1 MEATPVGYV
10 VVIKRDGTDG
20 PKFAIEAST
29 NNVTFG
35 RDEATDIRVQL
46 PGVGLKHCQ
55 LNINDGKIT
64 LENFSDNLPT
74 KCNRVCVEKEKLLA
88 HNDVFSIAHRSFR
101 IEYTKPFEK
110 ASPNKENYKMIPF
123 GTKSM
128 TTDSISPMR
137 NNTKLHHLDCTD
149 SKVSEKINM
158 LPLRVLNKDNNAP
171 DLVTNTPKSLLKR
184 TSLST
189 KKRVSFGV
197 VLSPEYFDKR
207 LPPSTP
213 IRRGASPAV
222 SMPPRSFIHRTP
234 LFPDYKDSTFIE
246 SNISRNTET
255 QTSNLDNVLLSFDS
269 ESNKDIFDDSPTT
282 KSKLPAPIQAEVIK
296 SWKNNLLPSVNEEQE
311 SHISPNQ
318 LSQPLP
324 NRFKKRALKTPL
336 RKEIQSKPSLRKT
349 LRKGLMTPLRKQ
361 IIQGVTLKKTL
372 KRTIKISNIDVTEIA
387 AYPNNNLSK
396 NKDLTLLNEN
406 SINQTVFQFDLSN
419 QKLRTLEQKN
429 VSLCEVNNELH
440 TPLKNKINEGLLL
453 YQTKNKLK
461 TPLRNEIEGGKSLRK
476 TKKKLQTPLR
486 KQIKQGL
493 PLRQTRRKLQT
504 PLRNQIQTRIS
515 LRKTVRKLQTPLKTQ
530 ISEGLLLRQTM
541 KKLQTPLRYQI
552 QGGMSLNKSMKKLQ
566 TPLRVQIGKGL
577 TLRQTKKKLQTPLR
591 KQIQGG
597 LSLRQTMKKLQTPL
611 KNQIG
616 EGILLRQT
624 KKKLQT
630 PLRKQIQ
637 GGMSLRQTMKKLQT
651 PLKNQIS
658 ERILLR
664 QTKKKLQTPLRKQ
677 IQGGMSLRQ
686 TMKKL
691 QTPLKNQIGEGILL
705 RQTKKKLQTPLRK
718 QIQGGLSLRKT
729 MKKLQTPLK
738 NQIGE
743 GILLRQ
749 TKKKLQTPLRK
760 QIQGGLSLRKTMKK
774 LQTPLKNQIGEG
786 ILLRQTKKK
795 LQTPLRKQIQGG
807 MSLRQTMKKLQ
818 TPLKNQISEGI
829 LLRQTKKKLQ
839 TPLRKQIQGGM
850 SLRQTMKKLQTP
862 LKNQIGEGI
871 LLRQTK
877 KKLQTP
883 LRKQIQGGISLRQT
897 MKKLQTPLKNQIGE
911 GILLRQTKKKLQ
923 TPLRKQIQGGLS
935 LRQTMKKLQTPLK
948 NQINKGI
955 LLRQTRKKLQTPLK
969 HQISEGILLRQTMKK
984 LQTPL
989 RKQIQ
994 GGMSLRQTMKK
1005 LQTPLKIQIN
1015 EGILLRQTKKKLETP
1030 LRKQIQEGTLLKQTM
1045 KKMQTPLK
1053 KQINE
1058 GYLLRQTMKNLQ
1070 KPLKNQ
1076 ISEGILLRQTK
1087 KKLQTPLRKQI
1098 EGGKSLRQIM
1108 KKLQT
1113 PLKKQIGE
1121 RLLLRQTK
1129 KKLQTPLKKQISV
1142 GLSLRHT
1149 KKKLQTPLKK
1159 QIQAGMLLKKK
1170 NRKLP
1175 TPLQKEICEGLPLCQ
1190 IRKNSKTLL
1199 INQNNGN
1206 QTNVCKILK
1215 AQQESSEVHQ
1225 ESSFLNSDFDLPAE
1239 VPIKST
1245 SKSSIGK
1252 HSRKGKVSQKKSLV
1266 NEKYTSDDN
1275 GCLEKSNMHSVF
1287 ISDVSSKYNNSA
1299 FIESNAFVENDKFT
1313 GNVMSADN
1321 SVEDCVIN
1329 NELPIVHLISVTPD
1343 LQSSQVNKE
1352 KCINSVYND
1361 IVSMYNIK
1369 DNDYLSDASN
1379 SNKFVEYLEVE
1390 TMFKNSSAKDLKFGE
1405 SISSKSFLHDIR
1417 DLPSPT
1423 FENSG
1428 SNFFND
1434 IENSLYAEQ
1443 SMSIFT
1449 RDMLDSRNSFEDGIN
1464 TSVSDSVSEDVSTY
1478 QILSNVHNSEAMV
1491 FNLPHEIIPDTILHS
1506 KNNISNTQN
1515 INIEQLLSPN
1525 KKADVHP
1532 DIVIYKEKGIIEKI
1546 TPLNIEDEVHYQDVI
1561 INKENSFIEEL
1572 ISLNKEDEVLYPG
1585 IIINKE
1591 KCVIDDLVSLN
1602 REVKVCYPDIILNIE
1617 NPHSNEPIRQSQNRE
1632 LIKNNE
1638 NKAYLIEQPKNQI
1651 NESNIETGQASK
1663 CQEFNNTSKFVA
1675 SKTSSKS
1682 KKKNLESSESLSLAH
1697 NEVDSLNNISA
1708 TGITQDKKKLDQ
1720 LKNSN
1725 KLPAKESISS
1735 KDTND
1740 QLNEKPLEEEKI
1752 SDGKLKEK
1760 QSENIK
1766 VNDNQLKKKQLESTE
1781 TSEAI
1786 QSDIIMPGRRRKNVK
1801 IVVDFV
1807 NQSGQLQS
1815 QETNN
1820 IRRSARSNQT
1830 KSSDKLATKGSILS
1844 KDTNDQLNEKP
1855 LEEEKISDG
1864 KLKEKQSE
1872 NIKVNDIQLEKKQL
1886 ENTVKSEALQSDI
1899 IMPGRQRKNVKN
1911 IVDFVNQSELLQ
1923 PEEANNIRR
1932 SARSNQT
1939 KNSDKL
1945 ATKGSILSKDTN
1957 DQLNEKP
1964 LEEEKVSDGKLKEKQ
1979 SENIKVNDIQL
1990 EKKQLENTVKSE
2002 ALQSDI
2008 IMPGRRRKNVK
2019 NVVDFMN
2026 QSELLQPE
2034 ETNNIRRSARS
2045 NQTKNSDKL
2054 ATKGSILSKDTN
2066 DQLNEKPLEEEKVS
2080 DGKLKE
2086 KQSENIKVNDIQLEK
2101 KQLEN
2106 TVKSEALQSDII
2118 MPGRRRKNVKNVV
2131 DFVNQSEL
2139 LQPEETNNIRR
2150 SARSN
2155 QTKNSDK
2162 LATKGSI
2169 LSKDTNDQLNE
2180 KPLEEEKVSDG
2191 KLKEK
2196 QSENIKVNDI
2206 QLEKKQLENT
2216 VKSEA
2221 LQSDIIMPGRR
2232 RKNVKN
2238 VVDFVNQSE
2247 LLQPEETNNI
2257 RRSARSNQTKNSDKL
2272 ATKGS
2277 ILSKD
2282 TNDQLNK
2289 KPLEEEKVSDGKLK
2303 EKQSENIKVNDIQLE
2318 KKQLENTVKSEAL
2331 QSDIIMPGRRR
2342 KNVKNVVDFVNQSEL
2357 LQPEET
2363 NNIKRSA
2370 RSNQTK
2376 NSDKLAT
2383 KGSILSKDTNDQLNE
2398 KPLEEEKI
2406 SDGKL
2411 KEKQSENIKV
2421 NDNQLEKKHYNNKC
2435 DTVTS
2440 EALQSDI
2447 IMPGRQ
2453 RKNVKNVVDFVNQ
2466 SEPLQPEEINN
2477 IRRSTRSKQ
2486 LQHSDIVS
2494 TKELVSFK
2502 QINIVG
2508 DKDSVLKEK
2517 LIGDNQ
2523 LNRNQFDNREINE
2536 RKIDDK
2542 IFTNDKVN
2550 GKENKDTLTRETSFC
2565 TELIMLGKQKNNL
2578 SRHNK
2583 ADPEN
2588 QSEKMIAHNIRC
2600 TRSKQL
2606 QNSDQILK
2614 NELVTVKETKNIY
2627 NIGNNEQ
2634 LNREN
2639 KVNKLLSISQQKAA
2653 QQENELINNY
2663 QLVEK
2668 QLKNKI
2674 KNDNQLKRKQ
2684 FENKVTNDNQMNG
2697 KDILGELNIPGK
2709 RRRNI
2714 NVVNHNVGFAK
2725 QMEKLQAETLHCTR
2739 RSARTTQ
2746 EKTEKFPTKELTS
2759 TNKTGDFSEKVDPE
2773 TDFKNIHISVP
2784 PVMNIENVTYVHS
2797 ARSMKLKR
2805 HETKLKLKMAEQNKI
2820 KKNHSIDLEVNETNG
2835 KSVVSGKISEHHDE
2849 AMTVVENDYDKKNA
2863 ASPSKKNKLNEEETS
2878 EYLGSKLK
2886 MGKIMVPTT
2895 RSSRRKCVNGETDIQ
2910 KSLNYTNSVQS
2921 GILINEEIL
2930 PVVKFNQSNNTEV
2943 EPGSAIFNNNIEDIS
2958 WKSNSESI
2966 IQAISQPSTRS
2977 RKGKNSNQTLIVSN
2991 NISLETIQTTIND
3004 VDVTKITKPSSKL
3017 LKGKKK
3023 FNALITD
3030 TTQAKNCV
3038 APIEN
3043 INKSLKEKPNMGS
3056 DLIMKKE
3063 NSEKDSKTQ
3072 KYRSVVDNGK
3082 SNRRKR

>member
-20 PKFAIEAST
+20 PKIPIEAST

-74 KCNRVCVEKEKLLA
+74 KCNRICVEKEKLLA

-101 IEYTKPFEK
+101 IEYTKAFEK
-110 ASPNKENYKMIPF
+110 ASPNKENYTMIPF

-137 NNTKLHHLDCTD
+137 NNTKLHNLDCTD
-149 SKVSEKINM
+149 SKNSEKINM
-158 LPLRVLNKDNNAP
+158 LPLRVLNKENNAS

-189 KKRVSFGV
+189 KKRVSFGA

-222 SMPPRSFIHRTP
+222 SLPPRSFIQRTS

-246 SNISRNTET
+246 SNISSNTET

-269 ESNKDIFDDSPTT
+269 ESNVDIFDDSPTT

-311 SHISPNQ
+311 SHLSPNQ
-318 LSQPLP
+318 LPQPLP
-324 NRFKKRALKTPL
+324 NHFKKRALKTPL
-336 RKEIQSKPSLRKT
+336 RKDIQSKPVLRKT

-372 KRTIKISNIDVTEIA
+372 KRTIKISNIDVTEIV

-406 SINQTVFQFDLSN
+406 SINQTIFQFDLSN

-429 VSLCEVNNELH
+429 VSLCEVNSELH

-453 YQTKNKLK
+453 DQTKNKLK

-493 PLRQTRRKLQT
+493 SLRQTRRKLQT
-504 PLRNQIQTRIS
+504 PLRNQIQTRIL
-515 LRKTVRKLQTPLKTQ
+515 LRKTVRKLQTPLKAQ
-530 ISEGLLLRQTM
+530 INEGLLLRQTM

-552 QGGMSLNKSMKKLQ
+552 QGGMSLRKSMKKLQ

-597 LSLRQTMKKLQTPL
+597 MSLRQTKKKLQTPL

-616 EGILLRQT
+616 EG
-624 KKKLQT
+624 
-630 PLRKQIQ
+630 
-637 GGMSLRQTMKKLQT
+637 
-651 PLKNQIS
+651 
-658 ERILLR
+658 ILLR

-718 QIQGGLSLRKT
+718 QIQGGLSLRQT

-749 TKKKLQTPLRK
+749 TKKKLKTPLRK
-760 QIQGGLSLRKTMKK
+760 QIQGGPSLRQTIKKLQTPLKDQIGRGILLRQTKKKLQTPLKCQISEGILLRQTKKKLQTPLKKQIQEGISLRQTMKK

-818 TPLKNQISEGI
+818 TPLKNQIVEGTILRQTKKKLQTPLRKQIQGGLSLRQTMKKLQTPLKNQICEGILLRQTKKKLQTPLKLQISEGILLRQTKKKLQTPLKKQIQEGMPLRQTMKKLQTPLKNQINEGI

-839 TPLRKQIQGGM
+839 TPLRKQIQGGLSLRQTM
-850 SLRQTMKKLQTP
+850 KKLQTPLKKQISEGYLLRQTMKKLQTP

-883 LRKQIQGGISLRQT
+883 LRKQIQGGMLLRQT
-897 MKKLQTPLKNQIGE
+897 MKRMQTPLKKQISEGYLLRQTMKNLQTPLKNQINE

-935 LRQTMKKLQTPLK
+935 L
-948 NQINKGI
+948 
-955 LLRQTRKKLQTPLK
+955 
-969 HQISEGILLRQTMKK
+969 
-984 LQTPL
+984 
-989 RKQIQ
+989 
-994 GGMSLRQTMKK
+994 
-1005 LQTPLKIQIN
+1005 
-1015 EGILLRQTKKKLETP
+1015 
-1030 LRKQIQEGTLLKQTM
+1030 KQT
-1045 KKMQTPLK
+1045 
-1053 KQINE
+1053 
-1058 GYLLRQTMKNLQ
+1058 
-1070 KPLKNQ
+1070 
-1076 ISEGILLRQTK
+1076 
-1087 KKLQTPLRKQI
+1087 
-1098 EGGKSLRQIM
+1098 M

-1142 GLSLRHT
+1142 GLSLRFT

-1159 QIQAGMLLKKK
+1159 QIQAGILLKKK
-1170 NRKLP
+1170 IRTLP
-1175 TPLQKEICEGLPLCQ
+1175 TPLQEEICEGLPLCQ

-1206 QTNVCKILK
+1206 ETNVCKILK
-1215 AQQESSEVHQ
+1215 AQQETTEVYQ
-1225 ESSFLNSDFDLPAE
+1225 ESSFLNSNFDLAAE

-1252 HSRKGKVSQKKSLV
+1252 HSRKGKVSQKKSLL
-1266 NEKYTSDDN
+1266 NEKYTTNDIGSS
-1275 GCLEKSNMHSVF
+1275 EKSNMHSGS
-1287 ISDVSSKYNNSA
+1287 ISDVSPKYNNSA

-1313 GNVMSADN
+1313 GNVISADN

-1329 NELPIVHLISVTPD
+1329 NGLPTMDLIRVTPD

-1352 KCINSVYND
+1352 KFINSVYND
-1361 IVSMYNIK
+1361 IVSTYEIK

-1379 SNKFVEYLEVE
+1379 SNKFVEYLEVD
-1390 TMFKNSSAKDLKFGE
+1390 TMFKNSLAKDLRFGE

-1428 SNFFND
+1428 SNIFND
-1434 IENSLYAEQ
+1434 IENSIYAEQ

-1464 TSVSDSVSEDVSTY
+1464 TSVSDSVSEDVLTY
-1478 QILSNVHNSEAMV
+1478 QILSNVHSSEAMV
-1491 FNLPHEIIPDTILHS
+1491 FNLPHQVIPDTILHS
-1506 KNNISNTQN
+1506 ENNISNTQK
-1515 INIEQLLSPN
+1515 INIEQLVSIN
-1525 KKADVHP
+1525 KKADVNP
-1532 DIVIYKEKGIIEKI
+1532 DIVIDKEKGVIEKI
-1546 TPLNIEDEVHYQDVI
+1546 TPLNIEDKVHYQNVI

-1572 ISLNKEDEVLYPG
+1572 VSLNKEDEVLYPD
-1585 IIINKE
+1585 IIVNKE
-1591 KCVIDDLVSLN
+1591 KCIIDDLVSLN
-1602 REVKVCYPDIILNIE
+1602 KEVKVCYPDIILNIE
-1617 NPHSNEPIRQSQNRE
+1617 NPHSNKPIRQSQNQK

-1638 NKAYLIEQPKNQI
+1638 NRAHLFEQPINLI
-1651 NESNIETGQASK
+1651 NELNIENGQASK
-1663 CQEFNNTSKFVA
+1663 CQEFNNTTKFVA
-1675 SKTSSKS
+1675 SRTSSKS
-1682 KKKNLESSESLSLAH
+1682 KKNSDKLA
-1697 NEVDSLNNISA
+1697 
-1708 TGITQDKKKLDQ
+1708 T
-1720 LKNSN
+1720 
-1725 KLPAKESISS
+1725 KESISS
-1735 KDTND
+1735 KDTKD
-1740 QLNEKPLEEEKI
+1740 QSNEKPLEGEKI
-1752 SDGKLKEK
+1752 SDVQLKEK

-1766 VNDNQLKKKQLESTE
+1766 VNDNQL
-1781 TSEAI
+1781 
-1786 QSDIIMPGRRRKNVK
+1786 
-1801 IVVDFV
+1801 
-1807 NQSGQLQS
+1807 
-1815 QETNN
+1815 
-1820 IRRSARSNQT
+1820 
-1830 KSSDKLATKGSILS
+1830 
-1844 KDTNDQLNEKP
+1844 
-1855 LEEEKISDG
+1855 
-1864 KLKEKQSE
+1864 
-1872 NIKVNDIQLEKKQL
+1872 EKKQL
-1886 ENTVKSEALQSDI
+1886 ENTVTS
-1899 IMPGRQRKNVKN
+1899 G
-1911 IVDFVNQSELLQ
+1911 
-1923 PEEANNIRR
+1923 
-1932 SARSNQT
+1932 
-1939 KNSDKL
+1939 
-1945 ATKGSILSKDTN
+1945 
-1957 DQLNEKP
+1957 
-1964 LEEEKVSDGKLKEKQ
+1964 
-1979 SENIKVNDIQL
+1979 
-1990 EKKQLENTVKSE
+1990 

-2019 NVVDFMN
+2019 NVVDFVN
-2026 QSELLQPE
+2026 QSELLQPEETNNIRHSARSNQTKNSDKLATKESISSKDTNDQSNEKPLEGEKKSDVKVNDNQLEKKQIENTVTSGGLQSDIIVPGRRRKNVKNVVDFVDQSELLQPE

-2054 ATKGSILSKDTN
+2054 ATKGLLSTKDTN
-2066 DQLNEKPLEEEKVS
+2066 DQLNEKLLEEEKSS
-2080 DGKLKE
+2080 DVQLKE
-2086 KQSENIKVNDIQLEK
+2086 KQSENIKVNDNQLKK

-2106 TVKSEALQSDII
+2106 TVTSGGLQSGII

-2162 LATKGSI
+2162 LATKGL
-2169 LSKDTNDQLNE
+2169 LSTKDTNDQLNE
-2180 KPLEEEKVSDG
+2180 KLLEEEKSSDVQ
-2191 KLKEK
+2191 LKEK
-2196 QSENIKVNDI
+2196 QSVNIKVNDN
-2206 QLEKKQLENT
+2206 QLEKKQIENT
-2216 VKSEA
+2216 VTSGG

-2238 VVDFVNQSE
+2238 VVDFVSQSE

-2277 ILSKD
+2277 LSTKDTNDQLNKKPSEEEKSSDVQLKEKQSENIKVNDNQLEKKQLENTVTSGALQSDIIMPGRRRKNLKNVVDFVDQSELLQPEETNNIRRSARSNQTKNSDKIATKGSISSKD

-2289 KPLEEEKVSDGKLK
+2289 KPLEEKNSSDVQLK
-2303 EKQSENIKVNDIQLE
+2303 EKQLKNIKVNDNQLE
-2318 KKQLENTVKSEAL
+2318 KKQLENTVTSGGL

-2342 KNVKNVVDFVNQSEL
+2342 KNVKNVVDFVDQSEL

-2363 NNIKRSA
+2363 NNIRRSA

-2383 KGSILSKDTNDQLNE
+2383 KGSLSTKDTNDQLNE
-2398 KPLEEEKI
+2398 KPLEEKKS
-2406 SDGKL
+2406 SDVQL
-2411 KEKQSENIKV
+2411 KEKQLENIKV
-2421 NDNQLEKKHYNNKC
+2421 NDNQLEKKQLEN
-2435 DTVTS
+2435 TVTS
-2440 EALQSDI
+2440 GGLQSDI
-2447 IMPGRQ
+2447 VIPGRQ
-2453 RKNVKNVVDFVNQ
+2453 RKNVKNIVGFVNQ
-2466 SEPLQPEEINN
+2466 SEL
-2477 IRRSTRSKQ
+2477 
-2486 LQHSDIVS
+2486 L
-2494 TKELVSFK
+2494 
-2502 QINIVG
+2502 
-2508 DKDSVLKEK
+2508 
-2517 LIGDNQ
+2517 
-2523 LNRNQFDNREINE
+2523 RN
-2536 RKIDDK
+2536 
-2542 IFTNDKVN
+2542 
-2550 GKENKDTLTRETSFC
+2550 
-2565 TELIMLGKQKNNL
+2565 
-2578 SRHNK
+2578 
-2583 ADPEN
+2583 
-2588 QSEKMIAHNIRC
+2588 
-2600 TRSKQL
+2600 
-2606 QNSDQILK
+2606 
-2614 NELVTVKETKNIY
+2614 
-2627 NIGNNEQ
+2627 
-2634 LNREN
+2634 
-2639 KVNKLLSISQQKAA
+2639 SQQKAA
-2653 QQENELINNY
+2653 QENELINND
-2663 QLVEK
+2663 QLEEK

-2674 KNDNQLKRKQ
+2674 KRDNQLKRKQ
-2684 FENKVTNDNQMNG
+2684 FQNTVTNDNQMNG
-2697 KDILGELNIPGK
+2697 KDLEDTLMTGKDFLDELNIPGK
-2709 RRRNI
+2709 RRRNV
-2714 NVVNHNVGFAK
+2714 NVVNRNVDFAK
-2725 QMEKLQAETLHCTR
+2725 QMEKLQTETQHCIR
-2739 RSARTTQ
+2739 RSARTKQ
-2746 EKTEKFPTKELTS
+2746 DKTEKFPTKELTS
-2759 TNKTGDFSEKVDPE
+2759 TKKTGDVSDKVDPE
-2773 TDFKNIHISVP
+2773 TDFKNMHISVLP
-2784 PVMNIENVTYVHS
+2784 AMNVENVTYVRS
-2797 ARSMKLKR
+2797 SRSMKLKK
-2805 HETKLKLKMAEQNKI
+2805 HKTKLQLKMAEQNKI
-2820 KKNHSIDLEVNETNG
+2820 KENHSIDPEVNETNG
-2835 KSVVSGKISEHHDE
+2835 KSVVSGKLSEYHDEAMSVVENHHDE
-2849 AMTVVENDYDKKNA
+2849 AMSVVQNDYDKKNA
-2863 ASPSKKNKLNEEETS
+2863 ASPSKKTKLNEEETS

-2886 MGKIMVPTT
+2886 MGKVSVPTT
-2895 RSSRRKCVNGETDIQ
+2895 RSSRRKNVNGETVIQ
-2910 KSLNYTNSVQS
+2910 KSFNYTNSVQS
-2921 GILINEEIL
+2921 SILINEDIP
-2930 PVVKFNQSNNTEV
+2930 PVVKINQSNDTEE
-2943 EPGSAIFNNNIEDIS
+2943 EPGSAIFNSNIEVIS
-2958 WKSNSESI
+2958 RKSNSEST

-2977 RKGKNSNQTLIVSN
+2977 RKEKNSNQTLIMSN
-2991 NISLETIQTTIND
+2991 NINLETIQTTIND

-3030 TTQAKNCV
+3030 PTQAKNCS
-3038 APIEN
+3038 ALKEN
-3043 INKSLKEKPNMGS
+3043 INKSLKEKPNLGS
-3056 DLIMKKE
+3056 DLIIMKNE

-3072 KYRSVVDNGK
+3072 KYRSVVDNSK